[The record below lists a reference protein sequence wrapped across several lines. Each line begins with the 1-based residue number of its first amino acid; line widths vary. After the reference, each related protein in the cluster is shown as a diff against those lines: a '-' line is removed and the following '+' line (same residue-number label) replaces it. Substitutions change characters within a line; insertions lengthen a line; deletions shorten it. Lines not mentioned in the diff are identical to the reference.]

1 MGVRTHERKTGVRM
15 HARVCQAQV
24 FTHVCMG
31 GCRGADTY
39 KLVYKMLA
47 CARTCS
53 GAT

>member
-1 MGVRTHERKTGVRM
+1 MAVHTHERKTGVHM
-15 HARVCQAQV
+15 HAWVCQAQV

-31 GCRGADTY
+31 GYRGADTY

-47 CARTCS
+47 CVRTCS